1 MTVLLFHNNLD
12 GAGGLQDTSKSNV
25 SSDSVT
31 TSLKPILSIM
41 GFFLNLRLRIIVF
54 FLRLGHRLTQKRPQ
68 ANPDAVLHIPSRDT
82 GRSIKAHVYRPVNT
96 QTSSPVLLNFHGSG
110 FIMPLHGSDDFYCRH
125 VSKET
130 PFTVL
135 DIQYRLSPENPFP
148 APLYDVEDVVNYI
161 KSSPTDNNGITY
173 DPDRICISG
182 FSAGGNLSLAASSM
196 ILPPNTF
203 RSVIAFY
210 PPADLATPPDAKS
223 PPEPTDKQIPAWMA
237 KVFDGSYFQNRDAHD
252 PRISPFY
259 APAESFPNNVLIVT
273 PDQDYLADEA
283 VGLAERIKKEARDK
297 HVVSL
302 RVEGCGHAWDK
313 NVGEKDSHRAKKRDE
328 TYAAAVEMLKRSLN

>member
-1 MTVLLFHNNLD
+1 
-12 GAGGLQDTSKSNV
+12 
-25 SSDSVT
+25 
-31 TSLKPILSIM
+31 M
-41 GFFLNLRLRIIVF
+41 GFFWKLRLTIIVF
-54 FLRLGHRLTQKRPQ
+54 FIRLIHRRMQKRPQ
-68 ANPDAVLHIPSRDT
+68 ANPDFILQIPSRDA
-82 GRSIKAHVYRPVNT
+82 GRSIKAHVYRPANL
-96 QTSSPVLLNFHGSG
+96 QTPSPVLLNFHGSG
-110 FIMPLHGSDDFYCRH
+110 FILPLHGSDDLYCRR

-135 DIQYRLSPENPFP
+135 DIQYRLSPQNSFP
-148 APLYDVEDVVNYI
+148 APLHDIEDVVKYI
-161 KSSPTDNNGITY
+161 KSSPANDNGITY
-173 DPDRICISG
+173 DPNRICIGG

-223 PPEPTDKQIPAWMA
+223 PPEPTDKQIPPWMA
-237 KVFDGSYFQNRDAHD
+237 RVFDGSYFQDRDAHD

-259 APAESFPNNVLIVT
+259 APAENFPDNVLIVAAG
-273 PDQDYLADEA
+273 QDYLADEA
-283 VGLAERIKKEARDK
+283 TGLAERIKKEARSK

-313 NVGEKDSHRAKKRDE
+313 NIGEEDTHRAKKRDE
-328 TYAAAVEMLKRSLN
+328 AYAAAVEMLKRSIS